1 MKKGG
6 IYMKKI
12 PFEQWALI
20 IVAGLYL
27 LETILIGGLF
37 TNLLLFGMTVIIGIV
52 ATVIA
57 ISKQRYQWA
66 LIDVFTCLVCS
77 GIVYYLY
84 VVLAN

>member
-1 MKKGG
+1 
-6 IYMKKI
+6 MKKI
-12 PFEQWALI
+12 PREQWALI

-27 LETILIGGLF
+27 LESILVGGLF
-37 TNLLLFGMTVIIGIV
+37 TNLLLFGMTLIIGIV
-52 ATVIA
+52 ATVMA
-57 ISKQRYQWA
+57 IVKQRYQWA

>member
-1 MKKGG
+1 
-6 IYMKKI
+6 MKKI

-27 LETILIGGLF
+27 LESILVGGLF
-37 TNLLLFGMTVIIGIV
+37 TNLLLFGMTLIIGIV

-57 ISKQRYQWA
+57 IVKQRYQWA
-66 LIDVFTCLVCS
+66 LIDVFACLACS
-77 GIVYYLY
+77 GIFYYLY

>member
-1 MKKGG
+1 
-6 IYMKKI
+6 MKKI

-27 LETILIGGLF
+27 LETILIGVLF

-66 LIDVFTCLVCS
+66 LIDVFICLLCS

-84 VVLAN
+84 MVLAY

>member
-1 MKKGG
+1 
-6 IYMKKI
+6 MKKI

-37 TNLLLFGMTVIIGIV
+37 TNLLLFGMTLMIGVIT
-52 ATVIA
+52 TVIA
-57 ISKQRYQWA
+57 IVKQRYQWA
-66 LIDVFTCLVCS
+66 LIDVFICLLCS

-84 VVLAN
+84 MVLAY

>member
-1 MKKGG
+1 MKR
-6 IYMKKI
+6 I
-12 PFEQWALI
+12 PTEQWALI

-37 TNLLLFGMTVIIGIV
+37 TNLLLFGMTIIIGIV